1 MVITSFTCINKE
13 LITPEP
19 MQPDHR
25 TSQHCQFT
33 HVVNLYPLSLHS
45 CTTAK
50 SSPQLFRALATP
62 SASVAR
68 YLSNFLPLPEI
79 AGALMEESERARA
92 CPAGLLEGLRQSN
105 LWVRSLL
112 CPLLLCQACSRGL
125 QLLPGSSSS
134 SGIPPKLHSGGI
146 WHRPLR
152 GLQVSTYPLVVFPQ
166 VAGEALLSCLK
177 HRIFPFFFSYF
188 GRLLQGCFSQLF
200 PHCCAMFSPLLRLFP
215 QHWVG
220 WDWLWLA
227 PAPVI

>member
-13 LITPEP
+13 LITQEP

-25 TSQHCQFT
+25 TIQHRQFT
-33 HVVNLYPLSLHS
+33 HVVNLYPSSLHS
-45 CTTAK
+45 HTTAK

-92 CPAGLLEGLRQSN
+92 CPAGLLEGLRQSS
-105 LWVRSLL
+105 LWVRSLP
-112 CPLLLCQACSRGL
+112 CSLLLCQACSRGL

-134 SGIPPKLHSGGI
+134 SGIPPKLQSGGLL
-146 WHRPLR
+146 WHRPLC
-152 GLQVSTYPLVVFPQ
+152 GLQVSTYPLVAFPQ
-166 VAGEALLSCLK
+166 VAEALLWCLE
-177 HRIFPFFFSYF
+177 HLIFPFFFYF
-188 GRLLQGCFSQLF
+188 GRLLQGCFSQFF
-200 PHCCAMFSPLLRLFP
+200 PRCCAMFSPLLRLFP

-220 WDWLWLA
+220 WDSLWLA
-227 PAPVI
+227 PASVI